1 MRGGCP
7 LCVKVAANLK
17 SPVPSSDPTPDKMR
31 VQILSPQRILRF
43 WEWRWEMRN
52 LYFSLCLSMLIAGC
66 RLQINKSYLISDNIL
81 LTSWLTNQPKKLPRT
96 YFQQSRESPGPMYNS
111 IISRF
116 RKRARS
122 HNGIEWD
129 WPKRPGASRTR
140 VTTYS
145 ILICIICSKYFIL
158 WKKCPFC
165 FRASCQV
172 TSITCSTDIC
182 TNY

>member
-81 LTSWLTNQPKKLPRT
+81 LTGWFTNPPKKLLRT
-96 YFQQSRESPGPMYNS
+96 YFY
-111 IISRF
+111 
-116 RKRARS
+116 
-122 HNGIEWD
+122 
-129 WPKRPGASRTR
+129 RPNEG
-140 VTTYS
+140 
-145 ILICIICSKYFIL
+145 
-158 WKKCPFC
+158 
-165 FRASCQV
+165 CQV
-172 TSITCSTDIC
+172 ADWGNKVRVWPYKFSKVFSECLGLAPPGTLQRCMDRAMRGENLLTCKQNWVLGKRIQS
-182 TNY
+182 